1 MIIKGDEENLKVSFT
16 VDNMVKLTFLSEG
29 GNIVKYIT
37 FDDFV
42 GAILAAQHKDD
53 KIITENITPI
63 LPPNTIQ
70 YIELANGGYIIVLI
84 KNKCQV
90 DFDYGDKIYKKVGI
104 PTLLFAFRMYQDAL
118 QEGYVVSVKDKIIK
132 AETPIFFYPF
142 SNVFKDTRICW
153 GNNKLPA
160 FPDVLYVSNIADM
173 FLSMPNSSH
182 NYGFN
187 SSGLEYRPLLEALE
201 GKNFEE
207 SILLSAN
214 MTYSEW
220 ISSIIN

>member
-29 GNIVKYIT
+29 GNVVKYIT

-42 GAILAAQHKDD
+42 GAILAAQHKED
-53 KIITENITPI
+53 KVITENITPI

-70 YIELANGGYIIVLI
+70 YMELTNGGYIIVI
-84 KNKCQV
+84 KKDKCNI
-90 DFDYGDKIYKKVGI
+90 DIEYGDKIYKKVGI
-104 PTLLFAFRMYQDAL
+104 PTLLFAFRMYQDTL
-118 QEGYVVSVKDKIIK
+118 QEGYVVSVKDKIIN
-132 AETPIFFYPF
+132 ADTPIYFYLF
-142 SNVFKDTRICW
+142 SNVFKDTHICW
-153 GNNKLPA
+153 GNKLPT
-160 FPDVLYVSNIADM
+160 FPDVLYISNIADM

-187 SSGLEYRPLLEALE
+187 SSGLEYRPLLESLE
-201 GKNFEE
+201 GKIFDE
-207 SILLSAN
+207 SILLSMN